1 MQSILILG
9 AGKSA
14 GYLIDYLSDW
24 SNRSGTQ
31 LHIADLHTAH
41 LEHLTTQ
48 SERIHLHTAQL
59 SDKGVLQTL
68 IEGKNIVVS
77 MLPAFM
83 HPIVAEICLEK
94 GVNMA
99 TASYESE
106 EMRALAK
113 DVEAKGLIF
122 LNECGLDPGLDH
134 MSAMRIIHGLQAK
147 GHQIT
152 GFYSYCGGLVAK
164 ACLSENPWKYKFS
177 WNPRNVVLAGQST
190 AKYLENKRV
199 KLVPYHRLFAEST
212 RHEIN
217 GEWYDGY
224 PNRDSLSYAKTYGIE
239 GVSTL
244 VRGTLRHEG
253 YCSAWNFLVQLGLTD
268 DSVAFPVKPGMTYRE
283 FLEAFLPERGRSAE
297 EKMTTVSGYSDTIA
311 EKIKWLGLLS
321 NEPVS
326 APSGTP
332 ASILQQLL
340 EKRWELLPNDR
351 DLVVMQHRIESV
363 SEQGKPQ
370 IVLSSL
376 QIEGVDNKH
385 TAMAKTVGLPLAIGV
400 RMMAEGKVTQHGLNV
415 PMQPEW
421 YNEILDEL
429 EKRFQIVF
437 VEQIQESEQG

>member
-1 MQSILILG
+1 MHSVLILG

-24 SNRSGTQ
+24 TKHSGTQ

-41 LEHLTTQ
+41 LEHLTAQ
-48 SERIHLHTAQL
+48 SDRIHLHTAQL
-59 SDKGVLQTL
+59 SDKHVLQEL
-68 IEGKNIVVS
+68 IKGKSIVVS

-83 HPIVAEICLEK
+83 HPIVAEICLLN

-99 TASYESE
+99 TASYESD

-113 DVEAKGLIF
+113 EVKAKGLIF

-134 MSAMRIIHGLQAK
+134 MSAMRIIHDLQAK
-147 GHQIT
+147 GHKIT

-164 ACLSENPWKYKFS
+164 ACLADNPWKYKFS

-190 AKYLENKRV
+190 AKYLENNRV

-212 RHEIN
+212 RHKIN

-224 PNRDSLSYAKTYGIE
+224 PNRDSLGYTKIYGIE

-297 EKMTTVSGYSDTIA
+297 EKMTMVSGYSDTIA
-311 EKIKWLGLLS
+311 EKIRWLGLLS
-321 NEPVS
+321 EEPVTV
-326 APSGTP
+326 PSGTP
-332 ASILQQLL
+332 AAILQQLL

-351 DLVVMQHRIESV
+351 DLVVMQHRIESINAQKIPHV
-363 SEQGKPQ
+363 
-370 IVLSSL
+370 VLSSL

-400 RMMAEGKVTQHGLNV
+400 RMMAEGKITQAGLNV

-421 YNEILDEL
+421 YNEILNEL
-429 EKRFQIVF
+429 EERFQIVF
-437 VEQIQESEQG
+437 SEQNLESEQG

>member
-24 SNRSGTQ
+24 SKHSKTQ
-31 LHIADLHTAH
+31 LHIADLNTAH
-41 LEHLTTQ
+41 LEQLAAQHDQ
-48 SERIHLHTAQL
+48 IQLHTAQL
-59 SDKGVLQTL
+59 SDKSVLQQL
-68 IEGKNIVVS
+68 IEGKHIVVS

-83 HPIVAEICLEK
+83 HPVVAEICLEK

-99 TASYESE
+99 TASYESP
-106 EMRALAK
+106 EMKAMSK
-113 DVEAKGLIF
+113 DIEAKGLIF

-134 MSAMRIIHGLQAK
+134 MSAMRIIHGLQEN

-152 GFYSYCGGLVAK
+152 GFHSYCGGLVAK
-164 ACLSENPWKYKFS
+164 ACLADNPWKYKFS

-190 AKYLENKRV
+190 AKYLENNRV

-268 DSVAFPVKPGMTYRE
+268 DSVSFPVKPGMTYRE
-283 FLEAFLPERGRSAE
+283 FMEAFLPENGRNAE
-297 EKMTTVSGYSDTIA
+297 EKMISVQGYSDSIA
-311 EKIKWLGLLS
+311 EKIKWLGLL
-321 NEPVS
+321 NDEPIET
-326 APSGTP
+326 ASGTP
-332 ASILQQLL
+332 AVILQQLL
-340 EKRWELLPNDR
+340 EKRWELMPQDR
-351 DLVVMQHRIESV
+351 DLVVMQHRIESIDAH
-363 SEQGKPQ
+363 SKSH
-370 IVLSSL
+370 VLFSSL
-376 QIEGVDNKH
+376 QLEGDDNKH

-400 RMMAEGKVTQHGLNV
+400 RMIAEGKISAHGLHV
-415 PMQPEW
+415 PMKPEW

-429 EKRFQIVF
+429 EKRFQIAF
-437 VEQIQESEQG
+437 VEHMEEAVQG